1 MNNLAT
7 KFVDLLPYVIFVV
20 LVGAILIPIAH
31 FGLTYDHL
39 ISLINATIWPA
50 ITLCALIFFRKV
62 FTYLFFSIEEF
73 NFFGA
78 RGRLNDIQE
87 MIRNKANKLWDDE
100 KNQEKL
106 NAERVEHQKE
116 LAEIK
121 NDRDQSAFNRE
132 RVVKFAE
139 KLIDENGKL
148 QKQNIELVKKQE
160 MLNLILSK
168 IPQTDSETG
177 VELASIE
184 EIRDVGSTNP
194 VSVTS
199 EIK

>member
-1 MNNLAT
+1 
-7 KFVDLLPYVIFVV
+7 
-20 LVGAILIPIAH
+20 
-31 FGLTYDHL
+31 
-39 ISLINATIWPA
+39 
-50 ITLCALIFFRKV
+50 
-62 FTYLFFSIEEF
+62 
-73 NFFGA
+73 
-78 RGRLNDIQE
+78 